1 MKKVSWFGLSL
12 ALALPVM
19 SGTAHAQFA
28 KAEDAVKYRQ
38 SAFQL
43 MASHFGRMQPV
54 VRGQVPYD
62 KAAIK
67 ANVDLLKTLSALP
80 GTAFGAGMTGGAA
93 KPEIWSDSAGFKKAM
108 DNYQAN
114 LVKLS
119 AAADAGDLDK
129 LRAAFGDTGASCKA
143 CHDSYRA
150 KK

>member
-1 MKKVSWFGLSL
+1 MKKVSLIAMGMVLV
-12 ALALPVM
+12 LPM
-19 SGTAHAQFA
+19 FAGSAHAQFA

-54 VRGQVPYD
+54 VRGQAPYD

-67 ANVDLLKTLSALP
+67 ANVDLLVTLSALP
-80 GTAFGAGMTGGAA
+80 WPAFGDGMTGGGA
-93 KPEIWSDSAGFKKAM
+93 KPEVWSDAA
-108 DNYQAN
+108 
-114 LVKLS
+114 KLS
-119 AAADAGDLDK
+119 AAANAGDLDK
-129 LRAAFGDTGASCKA
+129 LRAAFGETGASCKA

>member
-1 MKKVSWFGLSL
+1 MKKVSLIAMGMVLV
-12 ALALPVM
+12 LPM
-19 SGTAHAQFA
+19 FAGSAHAQFA

-54 VRGQVPYD
+54 VRGQAPYD

-67 ANVDLLKTLSALP
+67 ANVDLLVTLSALP
-80 GTAFGAGMTGGAA
+80 WPAFGDGMTGGGA
-93 KPEIWSDSAGFKKAM
+93 KPEVWSDAAGFKKAEE
-108 DNYQAN
+108 NYQAS
-114 LVKLS
+114 VAKLS
-119 AAADAGDLDK
+119 AAANAGDLDK
-129 LRAAFGDTGASCKA
+129 LRAAFGETGASCKA

>member
-1 MKKVSWFGLSL
+1 MKKVSLIAMGMVLV
-12 ALALPVM
+12 LPM
-19 SGTAHAQFA
+19 FAGSAHAQFA

-54 VRGQVPYD
+54 VRGQAPYD

-67 ANVDLLKTLSALP
+67 ANVDLLVTLSALP
-80 GTAFGAGMTGGAA
+80 WPAFGDGMTGGGA
-93 KPEIWSDSAGFKKAM
+93 KPEVWSDAAGFKKAAE
-108 DNYQAN
+108 NYQAS
-114 LVKLS
+114 VAKLS
-119 AAADAGDLDK
+119 AAANAGDLDK
-129 LRAAFGDTGASCKA
+129 LRAAFGETGASCKA